1 MIIKQANSMYNLKE
15 LKYND
20 LKSILCHDH
29 KLIGIVVDDAS
40 LEVMLRIE
48 KTMQRLKVSGF
59 DAKRILWIEI
69 KAPGK
74 RNRFEETDAYDNYW
88 YQICSA
94 HIKDFHYI
102 LISNRNWKL
111 ISLQS
116 SESIFSERVADEY
129 YGALSEPLKKIEN
142 YVSALVDHICENPD
156 EYNNY
161 VEKNLPYSKRDGRI
175 RRADLNRICPIYRTF
190 EKPQHVVDI
199 VCKYKSL
206 SLTTYKTMTL
216 RTYMHVWR
224 IAYEAYRTKDKGLPD
239 KKYQFEG
246 LTDEEIFR
254 RYNNKGREIE
264 GLDLDS
270 EEDYLKW
277 YTSNRFFHCLDVAYA
292 RIHLL
297 PLKNDLFRI
306 LENTDSSSYWYI
318 DLDYSVYGYT
328 NDYFNIL
335 ESFCEKGIRVN
346 CDDEMKRLIGYAKET
361 GYVDI
366 TPSPNYHFDEISLPC
381 VDDGITTQQINDIIA
396 ATKWKKQ
403 QKVRPII
410 KKNSKKK

>member
-1 MIIKQANSMYNLKE
+1 MYNLKE

-20 LKSILCHDH
+20 LKSILCH
-29 KLIGIVVDDAS
+29 IRTYNGIIIDDAS

-48 KTMQRLKVSGF
+48 KTMQRLKVMGN
-59 DAKRILWIEI
+59 DARRILWIEI

-74 RNRFEETDAYDNYW
+74 RNRFEETDTNENYW
-88 YQICSA
+88 YQISSA
-94 HIKDFHYI
+94 HFKKFHYI
-102 LISNRNWKL
+102 LISNREGKF

-116 SESIFSERVADEY
+116 AKYIGGERKVDVY
-129 YGALSEPLKKIEN
+129 YGALSEPLKKIEK
-142 YVSALVDHICENPD
+142 YISALVDHICENPD

-190 EKPQHVVDI
+190 ENPQHVIDVI
-199 VCKYKSL
+199 CKYKL
-206 SLTTYKTMTL
+206 LPLTTYKTMTL

-224 IAYEAYRTKDKGLPD
+224 IAYEAYRTKDKGLPEN
-239 KKYQFEG
+239 KYQFDG

-264 GLDLDS
+264 GFYLDS
-270 EEDYLKW
+270 EEDFLKW
-277 YTSNRFFHCLDVAYA
+277 YTNNRFCHCLDVAYA

-297 PLKNDLFRI
+297 PFNNDLFKS

-318 DLDYSVYGYT
+318 DLRYSVYGYT
-328 NDYFNIL
+328 NDFFNIL
-335 ESFCEKGIRVN
+335 ETLYKNNIRVN
-346 CDDEMKRLIGYAKET
+346 CDEEMKRLIGYAKET
-361 GYVDI
+361 DYVDI
-366 TPSPNYHFDEISLPC
+366 TPSPDYHFDEISLPC
-381 VDDGITTQQINDIIA
+381 VDDGITTQQTYDIIA

>member
-1 MIIKQANSMYNLKE
+1 MYNLKE

-20 LKSILCHDH
+20 LKSILCHNH
-29 KLIGIVVDDAS
+29 TLNGIIVDDAS

-48 KTMQRLKVSGF
+48 KTMQRLKVIGF

-74 RNRFEETDAYDNYW
+74 RNRFEETDANDNYW
-88 YQICSA
+88 YQMCSA
-94 HIKDFHYI
+94 HIKDFHYMQ
-102 LISNRNWKL
+102 ISNREGKF
-111 ISLQS
+111 IYMQS
-116 SESIFSERVADEY
+116 SENIFNERVADEY
-129 YGALSEPLKKIEN
+129 YEALSEPLKKIEK
-142 YVSALVDHICENPD
+142 YISALVDHICENPD

-190 EKPQHVVDI
+190 DNPQYVVDI

-277 YTSNRFFHCLDVAYA
+277 YTNNRFFHCLDVAYA

-297 PLKNDLFRI
+297 PFNNDLFRS
-306 LENTDSSSYWYI
+306 LENTDSSSYWRI
-318 DLDYSVYGYT
+318 DLRYSVYGYT

>member
-1 MIIKQANSMYNLKE
+1 MYNLKE

-20 LKSILCHDH
+20 LKSILCH
-29 KLIGIVVDDAS
+29 IRTYNGIIIDDAS

-48 KTMQRLKVSGF
+48 KTMQRLKVMGN
-59 DAKRILWIEI
+59 DARRILWIEI

-74 RNRFEETDAYDNYW
+74 RNRFEETDTNENYW
-88 YQICSA
+88 YQISSA
-94 HIKDFHYI
+94 HFKKFHYI
-102 LISNRNWKL
+102 LISNREGKF

-116 SESIFSERVADEY
+116 AKYIGGERKVDVY
-129 YGALSEPLKKIEN
+129 YGALSEPLKKIEK
-142 YVSALVDHICENPD
+142 YISALVDHICENPD

-190 EKPQHVVDI
+190 ENPQHVIDVI
-199 VCKYKSL
+199 CKYKL
-206 SLTTYKTMTL
+206 LPLTTYKTMTL

-224 IAYEAYRTKDKGLPD
+224 IAYEAYRTKDKGLPEN
-239 KKYQFEG
+239 KYQFDG

-270 EEDYLKW
+270 EEDFLKW
-277 YTSNRFFHCLDVAYA
+277 YTNNRFCHCLDVAYA

-297 PLKNDLFRI
+297 PFNNDLFKS
-306 LENTDSSSYWYI
+306 LEKADSSSYWYI
-318 DLDYSVYGYT
+318 DLRYSVYGYT
-328 NDYFNIL
+328 NDFFNIL
-335 ESFCEKGIRVN
+335 ETLYKNNIRVN
-346 CDDEMKRLIGYAKET
+346 CDEEMKRLIGYAKET
-361 GYVDI
+361 DYVDI
-366 TPSPNYHFDEISLPC
+366 TPSPDYHFDEISLPC
-381 VDDGITTQQINDIIA
+381 VDDGITTQQTYDIIA

>member
-1 MIIKQANSMYNLKE
+1 MYNLKE

-20 LKSILCHDH
+20 LKSILCH
-29 KLIGIVVDDAS
+29 IRTYNGIIIDDAS

-48 KTMQRLKVSGF
+48 KTMQRLKVMGN
-59 DAKRILWIEI
+59 DARRILWIEI

-74 RNRFEETDAYDNYW
+74 RNRFEETDTNENYW
-88 YQICSA
+88 YQISSA
-94 HIKDFHYI
+94 HFKKFHYI
-102 LISNRNWKL
+102 LISNREGKF

-116 SESIFSERVADEY
+116 AKYIGGERKVDVY
-129 YGALSEPLKKIEN
+129 YGALSEPLKKIEK
-142 YVSALVDHICENPD
+142 YISALVDHICENPD

-190 EKPQHVVDI
+190 ENPQHVIDVI
-199 VCKYKSL
+199 CKYKL
-206 SLTTYKTMTL
+206 LPLTTYKTMTL

-224 IAYEAYRTKDKGLPD
+224 IAYEAYRTKDTGLPEN
-239 KKYQFEG
+239 KYQFEG

-264 GLDLDS
+264 GFDLDS
-270 EEDYLKW
+270 EEDFLKW
-277 YTSNRFFHCLDVAYA
+277 YTRSRFFHGVDVAYA
-292 RIHLL
+292 RIHLIPRNNNL
-297 PLKNDLFRI
+297 LEG
-306 LENTDSSSYWYI
+306 LENTDSSSYWRI
-318 DLDYSVYGYT
+318 DLRYSVYGYT
-328 NDYFNIL
+328 NDFFNIL
-335 ESFCEKGIRVN
+335 ETLYKNNIRVN
-346 CDDEMKRLIGYAKET
+346 CDDEMKRIIGYAKET

-366 TPSPNYHFDEISLPC
+366 TPSLNYHFDEISLPS
-381 VDDGITTQQINDIIA
+381 VYDDITPQQINDIIA

>member
-1 MIIKQANSMYNLKE
+1 MYNLKE

-20 LKSILCHDH
+20 LKSILCH
-29 KLIGIVVDDAS
+29 IRTYNGIIIDDAS

-48 KTMQRLKVSGF
+48 KTMQRLKVMGN
-59 DAKRILWIEI
+59 DARRILWIEI

-74 RNRFEETDAYDNYW
+74 RNRFEETDTNENYW
-88 YQICSA
+88 YQISSA
-94 HIKDFHYI
+94 HFKKFHYI
-102 LISNRNWKL
+102 LISNREGKF

-116 SESIFSERVADEY
+116 AKYIGGERKVDVY
-129 YGALSEPLKKIEN
+129 YGALSEPLKKIEK
-142 YVSALVDHICENPD
+142 YISALVDHICENPD

-190 EKPQHVVDI
+190 ENPQHVIDVI
-199 VCKYKSL
+199 CKYKL
-206 SLTTYKTMTL
+206 LPLTTYKTMTL

-224 IAYEAYRTKDKGLPD
+224 IAYEAYRTKDKGLPEN
-239 KKYQFEG
+239 KYQFDG

-264 GLDLDS
+264 GFYLDS
-270 EEDYLKW
+270 EEDFLKW
-277 YTSNRFFHCLDVAYA
+277 YTNNRFCHCLDVAYA

-297 PLKNDLFRI
+297 PFNNDLFKS

-318 DLDYSVYGYT
+318 DLRYSVYGYT
-328 NDYFNIL
+328 NDFFNIL
-335 ESFCEKGIRVN
+335 ETLYKNNIRVN
-346 CDDEMKRLIGYAKET
+346 CDEEMKRLIGYAKET
-361 GYVDI
+361 DYVDI
-366 TPSPNYHFDEISLPC
+366 TPSPDYHFDEISLPC
-381 VDDGITTQQINDIIA
+381 VDDGITTQQTYDIIA

-410 KKNSKKK
+410 KKE

>member
-1 MIIKQANSMYNLKE
+1 MYNLKE

-20 LKSILCHDH
+20 LKSILCHNH
-29 KLIGIVVDDAS
+29 NLIGIVVDDAS

-48 KTMQRLKVSGF
+48 KTMQRLKVMGN
-59 DAKRILWIEI
+59 DARRILWIEI

-74 RNRFEETDAYDNYW
+74 RNRFEETDTNENYW
-88 YQICSA
+88 YQIYSA
-94 HIKDFHYI
+94 HFKKFHYI
-102 LISNRNWKL
+102 LISNREGKF

-116 SESIFSERVADEY
+116 AKYIGGERIVDVY
-129 YGALSEPLKKIEN
+129 YGALSEPLKKIEK
-142 YVSALVDHICENPD
+142 YISALVDHICENPD

-190 EKPQHVVDI
+190 ENPQHVVDI

-206 SLTTYKTMTL
+206 PLTIYKTMTL

-224 IAYEAYRTKDKGLPD
+224 IAYEAYRTKDKGLPEN
-239 KKYQFEG
+239 KYQFDG

-254 RYNNKGREIE
+254 RYNNKGSEIE
-264 GLDLDS
+264 GLNFDS
-270 EEDYLKW
+270 EEDFLKW
-277 YTSNRFFHCLDVAYA
+277 YTNNRFCHCLDVAYA

-297 PLKNDLFRI
+297 PFNNDLFRS
-306 LENTDSSSYWYI
+306 LENTNSSSYWRI
-318 DLDYSVYGYT
+318 DLRYSVYGYT
-328 NDYFNIL
+328 NDFFNIL
-335 ESFCEKGIRVN
+335 ETLYKNNIRVN

-361 GYVDI
+361 DYVDI
-366 TPSPNYHFDEISLPC
+366 TPSPDYHFDEISLPC
-381 VDDGITTQQINDIIA
+381 VDDGITPQQINDIIA

>member
-1 MIIKQANSMYNLKE
+1 MYNLKE

-20 LKSILCHDH
+20 LKSILCH
-29 KLIGIVVDDAS
+29 IRTYNGIIVDDAS

-48 KTMQRLKVSGF
+48 KTMQRLKVMGT
-59 DAKRILWIEI
+59 DARRILWIEI

-74 RNRFEETDAYDNYW
+74 RNRFEETDTNENYW

-94 HIKDFHYI
+94 HFKKFHYI
-102 LISNRNWKL
+102 LISNREGKF

-116 SESIFSERVADEY
+116 AKYIGGERKVDVY
-129 YGALSEPLKKIEN
+129 YGALSEPLKKIEK
-142 YVSALVDHICENPD
+142 YISALVDHICENPD

-190 EKPQHVVDI
+190 ENPQHVIDVI
-199 VCKYKSL
+199 CKYKLL

-224 IAYEAYRTKDKGLPD
+224 IAYEAYRTKDKGLPEN
-239 KKYQFEG
+239 KYQFDG

-254 RYNNKGREIE
+254 RYNNKGSEIE

-270 EEDYLKW
+270 EEDFLKW
-277 YTSNRFFHCLDVAYA
+277 YTNNRFFHCLDVAYA

-297 PLKNDLFRI
+297 PFKNDLFRS
-306 LENTDSSSYWYI
+306 LENTDSSSYWRI
-318 DLDYSVYGYT
+318 DLRYSVYGYT
-328 NDYFNIL
+328 NDFFNIL
-335 ESFCEKGIRVN
+335 ETLYKNNIRVN
-346 CDDEMKRLIGYAKET
+346 CDEEMKRLIGYAKET
-361 GYVDI
+361 DYVDI
-366 TPSPNYHFDEISLPC
+366 TPSPDYHFDEISLPC

>member
-1 MIIKQANSMYNLKE
+1 MYNLKE

-20 LKSILCHDH
+20 LKSILCH
-29 KLIGIVVDDAS
+29 IRTYNGIIVDDAS

-48 KTMQRLKVSGF
+48 KTMQRLKVMGN
-59 DAKRILWIEI
+59 DARRILWIEI

-74 RNRFEETDAYDNYW
+74 RNRFEETDTNENYW

-94 HIKDFHYI
+94 HFKKFHYI
-102 LISNRNWKL
+102 LICNREGKF

-116 SESIFSERVADEY
+116 AKYIGGERKVDVY
-129 YGALSEPLKKIEN
+129 YGALSEPLKKIEK
-142 YVSALVDHICENPD
+142 YISALVDHICENPD

-175 RRADLNRICPIYRTF
+175 RRAVINRICPRYRTF
-190 EKPQHVVDI
+190 DNPKYVIDL

-206 SLTTYKTMTL
+206 PLTIYKTMTL

-239 KKYQFEG
+239 KEYQFEG

-270 EEDYLKW
+270 EEDFLKW
-277 YTSNRFFHCLDVAYA
+277 YTNNRFFHCLDVAYA

-297 PLKNDLFRI
+297 PFNNDLFRS
-306 LENTDSSSYWYI
+306 LENTDSSSYWRI
-318 DLDYSVYGYT
+318 DLRYSVYGYT
-328 NDYFNIL
+328 NDFFNIL
-335 ESFCEKGIRVN
+335 ETLYKNNIRVN
-346 CDDEMKRLIGYAKET
+346 CDEEMKRLIGYAKET
-361 GYVDI
+361 DYVDI
-366 TPSPNYHFDEISLPC
+366 TPSPDYHFDEISLPC